1 MHFTIFSRLMEVLND
16 RTKCSYFAKFL
27 DSILSPE
34 PLEFFLEVE
43 AYKTIKNPLKMRNKA
58 IELQLRY
65 FVGEEQINFD
75 AKARADV
82 KARMDKPINKDVFTA
97 AQKRGTATL
106 YVC

>member
-1 MHFTIFSRLMEVLND
+1 MEVLND

-34 PLEFFLEVE
+34 PLEFFQEVE

-97 AQKRGTATL
+97 AQKRGNSHHSTFL
-106 YVC
+106 IIFY